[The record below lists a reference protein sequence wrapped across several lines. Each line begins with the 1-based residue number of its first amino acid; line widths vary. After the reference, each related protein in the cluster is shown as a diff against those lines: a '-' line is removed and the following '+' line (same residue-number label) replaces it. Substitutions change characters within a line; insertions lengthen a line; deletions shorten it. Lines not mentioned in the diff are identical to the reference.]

1 MPEATNRDCGTERG
15 RKHLEE
21 EEKQAHS
28 LWEGWQWSLEDLL
41 SFFKDNIIWLS
52 FNYLPIFSPES
63 SWYYPSQS
71 NSMLC
76 FVLDRILAILFFIM
90 NNLVYRG
97 ILMGDYWE
105 RGHCFE
111 MWSLGSFLFL
121 FCLILTF
128 LSTFLPTSS
137 LSFSPIPPFP
147 SLLHPFIPFKFQ
159 NKIVNMK
166 LGELQH

>member
-1 MPEATNRDCGTERG
+1 MPEATNRDCGIERG

-28 LWEGWQWSLEDLL
+28 LWEGWQGSLEDLL

-90 NNLVYRG
+90 NNFVYRG

-105 RGHCFE
+105 RKGTLLWDVITGF
-111 MWSLGSFLFL
+111 LPFSFPSHSYLPFH
-121 FCLILTF
+121 FSSYF
-128 LSTFLPTSS
+128 LSLLLSYSP
-137 LSFSPIPPFP
+137 LSFPSSPFH
-147 SLLHPFIPFKFQ
+147 SF
-159 NKIVNMK
+159 
-166 LGELQH
+166 